1 MQLDWIMVNKSHFQ
15 LNTIALLLCSS
26 LAACTSGGGGSSD
39 ESGGAIGSTTL
50 QALST
55 EAALERQYPLD
66 PINCSLPEM
75 RNWVEANMLDY
86 YLFYDQVP
94 IVNLQDYDDVETL
107 VDDLRVLPFDRFTY
121 ISDAAAS
128 SALFEEGKLLGYGWK
143 LLRTSA
149 SDVRMGFVYPQ
160 SPLAEQNVKRG
171 DYLLAINGVHPL
183 DMSSEQWD
191 EFLGTGEEIKSP
203 VFTIL
208 NPQGEQRNLTVTRSE
223 FNLDTVL
230 DAQVLANG
238 PSNVAYLA
246 FTQFLETSNQELEQ
260 AFSLFREQNANEL
273 ILDLRYNSGG
283 RISVANNLASKI
295 AGSAYAGQNFA
306 EISFNDKFSEDN
318 IPYALTAASNS
329 LGLDRVV
336 VLSSASTCSASEMI
350 INGLKPFID
359 VVQLGGTSC
368 GKPYGSAPDQACG
381 KQMNALQ
388 FSFVNAN
395 GVGDYYEGIAADCAA
410 VDTTDFEL
418 GDSQEG
424 MLRAGLDYISSGTCG
439 INANANVETARSAA
453 SRTAAGVQTDDPLQE
468 EKVMQ
473 WSAGSK

>member
-1 MQLDWIMVNKSHFQ
+1 MSNKSHFQ
-15 LNTIALLLCSS
+15 FNAIALLLCSS
-26 LAACTSGGGGSSD
+26 LAACTGGGGGGSSD
-39 ESGGAIGSTTL
+39 
-50 QALST
+50 QASELGETASLEGLST
-55 EAALERQYPLD
+55 QAAFERQYPLE
-66 PINCSLPEM
+66 PIDCSLPEM

-94 IVNLQDYDDVETL
+94 RVNLQDYDNVETL

-128 SALFEEGKLLGYGWK
+128 SAFFEEGKLLGYGWK
-143 LLRTSA
+143 LLRTSE
-149 SDVRMGFVYPQ
+149 SDVRMGFIYPQ
-160 SPLAEQNVKRG
+160 SPLAELNVKRG
-171 DYLLAINGVHPL
+171 DFLLAINGVHPL
-183 DMSSEQWD
+183 DMTNEQWD

-208 NPQGEQRNLTVTRSE
+208 NPQDGQRDITVTRSE
-223 FNLDTVL
+223 FTLETVL
-230 DAQVLANG
+230 DAQVIASG
-238 PSNVAYLA
+238 SSNVAYLA

-260 AFSLFREQNANEL
+260 AFSLFREENANEL

-295 AGSAYAGQNFA
+295 AGSDFAGQNFA
-306 EISFNDKFSEDN
+306 EISFNDKYSNDN
-318 IPYALTAASNS
+318 IPFTLTAASNS

-336 VLSSASTCSASEMI
+336 VLSSANTCSASEMI

-368 GKPYGSAPDQACG
+368 GKPYGSAPNQACG

-395 GVGDYYEGIAADCAA
+395 GVGDYYDGIPADCAA

-418 GDSQEG
+418 GDSREG
-424 MLRAGLDYISSGTCG
+424 MLKAGLDYISSGACG
-439 INANANVETARSAA
+439 INANAGVESARSAN
-453 SRTAAGVQTDDPLQE
+453 SRAIAGVQSDDPLQE

>member
-1 MQLDWIMVNKSHFQ
+1 MSHKSQFQ
-15 LNTIALLLCSS
+15 LNAIALLLCGS
-26 LAACTSGGGGSSD
+26 LAGCVGGGGSAGDGDKSNPLPD
-39 ESGGAIGSTTL
+39 GLTT
-50 QALST
+50 QAVF
-55 EAALERQYPLD
+55 ERQYPLE
-66 PINCSLPEM
+66 PINCSLEEM

-94 IVNLQDYDDVETL
+94 QLNLNDYSDVETL

-143 LLRTSA
+143 LLRTSN
-149 SDVRMGFVYPQ
+149 SDVRMGYVYPQ
-160 SPLAEQNVKRG
+160 SPLADQNVKRG

-191 EFLGTGEEIKSP
+191 EFLGTGEEIRSP

-230 DAQVLANG
+230 DARVITEG
-238 PSNVAYLA
+238 PSNIAYLA
-246 FTQFLETSNQELEQ
+246 FTQFLETSNQELEE
-260 AFSLFREQNANEL
+260 AFSLFRQENANEL

-295 AGSAYAGQNFA
+295 AGSDYAGQNFA
-306 EISFNDKFSEDN
+306 EISFNDKYSEEN
-318 IPYALTAASNS
+318 IPYALSAASNS

-359 VVQLGGTSC
+359 VVQLGATSC
-368 GKPYGSAPDQACG
+368 GKPYGSAPVQACG

-395 GVGDYYEGIAADCAA
+395 GAGDYFAGIPADCAA

-418 GDSQEG
+418 GDSNEG
-424 MLRAGLDYISSGTCG
+424 MLKAGLDYLSTGTCG
-439 INANANVETARSAA
+439 ITANASAVLARSSGARA
-453 SRTAAGVQTDDPLQE
+453 ISGVQSDDPLQD
-468 EKVMQ
+468 EKILR

>member
-1 MQLDWIMVNKSHFQ
+1 MLNKSHFQ
-15 LNTIALLLCSS
+15 LNAIALLLCSS
-26 LAACTSGGGGSSD
+26 LAACTGGGGSSGD
-39 ESGGAIGSTTL
+39 GGGDQSTSLPTG
-50 QALST
+50 LST
-55 EAALERQYPLD
+55 QAALERQYPLE

-94 IVNLQDYDDVETL
+94 TVNLQDYNDVETL

-143 LLRTSA
+143 LLRTSE
-149 SDVRMGFVYPQ
+149 SDVRMGFIYPQ
-160 SPLAEQNVKRG
+160 SPLAELNVKRG
-171 DYLLAINGVHPL
+171 DFLLAINGVHPL
-183 DMSSEQWD
+183 DMTNEQWN

-208 NPQGEQRNLTVTRSE
+208 NPQDGQRDITVTRSE

-230 DAQVLANG
+230 DAQVIANG
-238 PSNVAYLA
+238 SSNVAYLA
-246 FTQFLETSNQELEQ
+246 FTQFLETSNQELEE
-260 AFSLFREQNANEL
+260 AFSLFREENANEL

-295 AGSAYAGQNFA
+295 AGSDYAGQIFA
-306 EISFNDKFSEDN
+306 EISFNDKFSENN
-318 IPYALTAASNS
+318 IPFALTNASNS

-359 VVQLGGTSC
+359 VVQLGSTSC
-368 GKPYGSAPDQACG
+368 GKPYGSAPNQACG
-381 KQMNALQ
+381 KQMNALE

-395 GVGDYYEGIAADCAA
+395 GVGDYYAGIPADCAA
-410 VDTTDFEL
+410 VDTTDFAL

-424 MLRAGLDYISSGTCG
+424 MLKAGLDYIASGSCG
-439 INANANVETARSAA
+439 INANAGVESARSGS
-453 SRTAAGVQTDDPLQE
+453 SRTIAGIQTDDPLQE